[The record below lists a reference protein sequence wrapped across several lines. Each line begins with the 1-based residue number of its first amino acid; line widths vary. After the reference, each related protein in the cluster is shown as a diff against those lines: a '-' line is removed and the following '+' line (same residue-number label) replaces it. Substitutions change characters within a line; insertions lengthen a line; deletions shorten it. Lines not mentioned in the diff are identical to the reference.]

1 MFNKILVPVDVST
14 QKTTE
19 MLCIAA
25 NDLAEKYTAD
35 VCLITVLPDYG
46 MPLVASYFPE
56 GAQDKMKAEMA
67 QKLKA
72 LAETHFKRAVDIKLV
87 QGKRRTALLKEIENT
102 RPDLVMMGC
111 RRKRSRRD
119 QRLLG
124 ATGTV
129 ISDRAP
135 CSVMI
140 VR

>member
-14 QKTTE
+14 ETTTE
-19 MLCIAA
+19 MLCMAA
-25 NDLAEKYTAD
+25 NDLAEKFAAD

-56 GAQDKMKAEMA
+56 GAQDKIKVEMKKKLQDLAA
-67 QKLKA
+67 Q
-72 LAETHFKRAVDIKLV
+72 HFKRDVDIKLV
-87 QGKRRTALLKEIENT
+87 QGKRRTAILKEIEDSG
-102 RPDLVMMGC
+102 PDLVMMGC
-111 RRKRSRRD
+111 RRKRSRRN

-129 ISDRAP
+129 ISDRAS

-140 VR
+140 IR

>member
-14 QKTTE
+14 DATTE
-19 MLCIAA
+19 KLCMAA
-25 NDLAEKYTAD
+25 NDLAEKYSAE
-35 VCLITVLPDYG
+35 VCLMAVLPDYG

-56 GAQDKMKAEMA
+56 GAQTKIKAEMKE
-67 QKLKA
+67 KLKA
-72 LAETHFKRAVDIKLV
+72 LAETHFKSKVSIQLT
-87 QGKRRTALLKEIENT
+87 QGKRRTAILKEIEEYM
-102 RPDLVMMGC
+102 PDLVMIGC

-129 ISDRAP
+129 ISDRAS